1 MIYTNTDN
9 MAEVTKIG
17 NEFKAAVNKRYRL
30 LEIEMDGM
38 YQRMLLLR
46 KKKYAAL
53 VVVENGPGQKGF
65 TTKLETKGLEEVRR
79 DWCEVSKEASKY
91 SIVGLNV

>member
-1 MIYTNTDN
+1 
-9 MAEVTKIG
+9 MATVTKIG

-53 VVVENGPGQKGF
+53 VVVENAGGKGF

-91 SIVGLNV
+91 VTLY